1 MTVTYSSKVANA
13 TFFGFHRLLLKWR
26 GSIYKLLYREFIVFA
41 VFYTAISLVYRL
53 LLTGAQ
59 KRYFEK
65 LSIYC
70 DRYAEQIPVTFVL
83 GFYVTLVV
91 NRWWNQF
98 VNLPWPDRLM
108 FLISSSVHGR
118 DEHGRLLRRTL
129 MRYVNL
135 TSLLIFRSVST
146 AVYKRFPTMDHV
158 VEAGFMTADERKL
171 FDHLKSPHLKYWVP
185 FIWFGNLAAKAR
197 KEGRI
202 RDSVDL
208 QSLMTEMNRYRSW
221 CSLLFGYDWVGIPLV
236 YTQVVTLAVYTF
248 FFACLIGRQFLDPTK
263 GYAGHDL
270 DLYIPIFTL
279 LQFFFYAGWLK
290 VAEQL
295 INPFGEDDDDFE
307 TNWCI
312 DRNLQVSLLAVD
324 EMHMSLPK
332 MKKDIYWDDSA
343 ARPPY
348 TLAAADYCIPSFL
361 GSTVEMGLSGSDFPG
376 EEWLWGYEKHGHRRS
391 VIRRVKRFLSAHEHP
406 SSPRRRSYGRQASD
420 SSMFLPPSGDVS
432 PARDLLDVPSRSPH
446 RASATQKQ
454 PCSPE
459 GSSKLYS
466 SLGEL
471 STIRETSRTSTLQSL
486 SPQSSVRVS
495 PTKLPQVPEVLITAA
510 EAPVPVSDGSS
521 ASIQSTEF
529 TGVEPSRTGQQ
540 EVPVGLT
547 PFPSEKGTPPRD
559 PSPQTSSAKDERNI
573 LPFASGEDPNDDK
586 LLKRWSLPGFLESNH
601 PSPAGLSPHPMS
613 PEPVLLLDTETSS
626 ETSGINIVAGSRA
639 SPDMLYLME
648 NLDTKETDIID
659 FNNEQAEESA
669 KGRPERSTTW
679 F

>member
-41 VFYTAISLVYRL
+41 VLYTAISLVYRL

-108 FLISSSVHGR
+108 FLISSSVHGS
-118 DEHGRLLRRTL
+118 DQHGRLLRRTL

-158 VEAGFMTADERKL
+158 VEAGFMTTDERKV

-185 FIWFGNLAAKAR
+185 FMWFGNLAAKAR
-197 KEGRI
+197 NEGRI

-361 GSTVEMGLSGSDFPG
+361 GSTIQMELSGSHFTG
-376 EEWLWGYEKHGHRRS
+376 EDWLWDHEKHGHRRS
-391 VIRRVKRFLSAHEHP
+391 VIRRVKRFLSTHEHP
-406 SSPRRRSYGRQASD
+406 PSPRRRSFGRQASD
-420 SSMFLPPSGDVS
+420 SSMFLPPS

-446 RASATQKQ
+446 RTSAPQK
-454 PCSPE
+454 PSHYPE
-459 GSSKLYS
+459 GSPKLHS
-466 SLGEL
+466 SMGEL
-471 STIRETSRTSTLQSL
+471 STIRETSRTGTLHSL
-486 SPQSSVRVS
+486 TPQSSERPS
-495 PTKLPQVPEVLITAA
+495 PTRTPQVPEVLVTAA
-510 EAPVPVSDGSS
+510 ETTAPPSDDPHHDSTTSIVSL
-521 ASIQSTEF
+521 EF
-529 TGVEPSRTGQQ
+529 TGVQPSRTRQQ
-540 EVPVGLT
+540 EDPVGPTQSPPQQRRT
-547 PFPSEKGTPPRD
+547 PRGF
-559 PSPQTSSAKDERNI
+559 SPQIAERI
-573 LPFASGEDPNDDK
+573 KLQFEEDPNGDGMP
-586 LLKRWSLPGFLESNH
+586 KRWSLPELRKSSLPSLGSLNSDPAHLE
-601 PSPAGLSPHPMS
+601 PP
-613 PEPVLLLDTETSS
+613 LLVDTETSS
-626 ETSGINIVAGSRA
+626 EIRGANTGADSRV
-639 SPDMLYLME
+639 SPDMRYLME
-648 NLDTKETDIID
+648 NLDTQETDIIE
-659 FNNEQAEESA
+659 FNEESMEGSPRA
-669 KGRPERSTTW
+669 MPPSSRTW

>member
-41 VFYTAISLVYRL
+41 VLYTAISFMYRL

-108 FLISSSVHGR
+108 FLISSSVHGS

-171 FDHLKSPHLKYWVP
+171 FEHLKSPHLKYWVP

-208 QSLMTEMNRYRSW
+208 QSLMT
-221 CSLLFGYDWVGIPLV
+221 
-236 YTQVVTLAVYTF
+236 
-248 FFACLIGRQFLDPTK
+248 
-263 GYAGHDL
+263 
-270 DLYIPIFTL
+270 
-279 LQFFFYAGWLK
+279 

-361 GSTVEMGLSGSDFPG
+361 GSTVEMGLSGSDLPG
-376 EEWLWGYEKHGHRRS
+376 EDWLWDYEKHGHRRS
-391 VIRRVKRFLSAHEHP
+391 MIGRVKRFLSTHERA

-420 SSMFLPPSGDVS
+420 SSTFFPPGDLS
-432 PARDLLDVPSRSPH
+432 PARDLLHVPSRSPH
-446 RASATQKQ
+446 RASATWKH
-454 PCSPE
+454 PCAPE
-459 GSSKLYS
+459 GSPKLHA

-471 STIRETSRTSTLQSL
+471 PTIRQASL
-486 SPQSSVRVS
+486 APPSSVRGY
-495 PTKLPQVPEVLITAA
+495 PTKTPRLPEVAA
-510 EAPVPVSDGSS
+510 EAAVPRAEDDHHDST
-521 ASIQSTEF
+521 ASIQSSDF
-529 TGVEPSRTGQQ
+529 TGVQLSRAGQQ
-540 EVPVGLT
+540 EDPVGSV
-547 PFPSEKGTPPRD
+547 PFPSEKGAPSRD
-559 PSPQTSSAKDERNI
+559 PSSQTVPAKAERN
-573 LPFASGEDPNDDK
+573 LLQFASEEDPHENDK
-586 LLKRWSLPGFLESNH
+586 SPERWGLPRFVEPSRTSLV
-601 PSPAGLSPHPMS
+601 GLSPDPVS
-613 PEPVLLLDTETSS
+613 PEPVPLLDTETSS
-626 ETSGINIVAGSRA
+626 ETSGINIAAGSRV
-639 SPDMLYLME
+639 SPDALYLME
-648 NLDTKETDIID
+648 NLDTKETDIIE
-659 FNNEQAEESA
+659 FNHEQTEESP
-669 KGRPERSTTW
+669 KGRPESSRTW

>member
-1 MTVTYSSKVANA
+1 
-13 TFFGFHRLLLKWR
+13 
-26 GSIYKLLYREFIVFA
+26 
-41 VFYTAISLVYRL
+41 
-53 LLTGAQ
+53 
-59 KRYFEK
+59 
-65 LSIYC
+65 
-70 DRYAEQIPVTFVL
+70 
-83 GFYVTLVV
+83 
-91 NRWWNQF
+91 
-98 VNLPWPDRLM
+98 M

-146 AVYKRFPTMDHV
+146 AVYKRFPTIDHV
-158 VEAGFMTADERKL
+158 VEAGFMTPDERKL

-185 FIWFGNLAAKAR
+185 FVWFGNLAAKAR

-236 YTQVVTLAVYTF
+236 YTQ
-248 FFACLIGRQFLDPTK
+248 
-263 GYAGHDL
+263 
-270 DLYIPIFTL
+270 
-279 LQFFFYAGWLK
+279 

-361 GSTVEMGLSGSDFPG
+361 GSTVQMGLPGSDLPD
-376 EEWLWGYEKHGHRRS
+376 EEWLWDYERHGHRHS
-391 VIRRVKRFLSAHEHP
+391 MIRKVKRFLSAHEHH
-406 SSPRRRSYGRQASD
+406 SSPRSRSYGRQASD
-420 SSMFLPPSGDVS
+420 SSMFFPHSDLS
-432 PARDLLDVPSRSPH
+432 PTKDFLDVPSRSPH
-446 RASATQKQ
+446 RASASRKQ
-454 PCSPE
+454 VYSPE
-459 GSSKLYS
+459 GSPRLHS

-486 SPQSSVRVS
+486 SPSSSVRAS
-495 PTKLPQVPEVLITAA
+495 PTKMPQVPEVLITA
-510 EAPVPVSDGSS
+510 PGPTSDDHHHDST
-521 ASIQSTEF
+521 ASIQSSEF
-529 TGVEPSRTGQQ
+529 TGVQPSSTGQQ
-540 EVPVGLT
+540 EDPAGLILS
-547 PFPSEKGTPPRD
+547 PSEKGTP
-559 PSPQTSSAKDERNI
+559 SVSAKAERNI
-573 LPFASGEDPNDDK
+573 FRFVPEEDPDENDK
-586 LLKRWSLPGFLESNH
+586 FPKRWSLPGFLESSH
-601 PSPAGLSPHPMS
+601 TSLAGLSPEPVN
-613 PEPVLLLDTETSS
+613 PEPALLLDTETSS
-626 ETSGINIVAGSRA
+626 ETSGINFVAGSPVP
-639 SPDMLYLME
+639 PDVLYLME
-648 NLDTKETDIID
+648 NLDTKETDIIE
-659 FNNEQAEESA
+659 FNNEQTEESP
-669 KGRPERSTTW
+669 KGMPESSRAW

>member
-1 MTVTYSSKVANA
+1 MSLAKQVQKYNIIKGCA
-13 TFFGFHRLLLKWR
+13 
-26 GSIYKLLYREFIVFA
+26 
-41 VFYTAISLVYRL
+41 FYFRSRL

-108 FLISSSVHGR
+108 FLISSSVHGS
-118 DEHGRLLRRTL
+118 DQHGRLLRRTL

-158 VEAGFMTADERKL
+158 VEAGFMTADERKI

-185 FIWFGNLAAKAR
+185 FIWFGNLATKAR
-197 KEGRI
+197 DEGRI

-236 YTQVVTLAVYTF
+236 YTQ
-248 FFACLIGRQFLDPTK
+248 
-263 GYAGHDL
+263 
-270 DLYIPIFTL
+270 
-279 LQFFFYAGWLK
+279 

-361 GSTVEMGLSGSDFPG
+361 GSTIQMGHSESDFPG
-376 EEWLWGYEKHGHRRS
+376 EEWLWDYEKHGQRHS
-391 VIRRVKRFLSAHEHP
+391 VIRRVKRFLSTHEHP
-406 SSPRRRSYGRQASD
+406 ASPKRRSFGRQASD
-420 SSMFLPPSGDVS
+420 SSMLFPLS
-432 PARDLLDVPSRSPH
+432 PARDLLDVPSRNPH
-446 RASATQKQ
+446 RASPTRKQ
-454 PCSPE
+454 SHSLESSPKVH
-459 GSSKLYS
+459 SSM
-466 SLGEL
+466 GEL

-486 SPQSSVRVS
+486 TPQSSVRAS
-495 PTKLPQVPEVLITAA
+495 PTKMPQVPEVLVTDA
-510 EAPVPVSDGSS
+510 EAPEPSYEGHHHDS
-521 ASIQSTEF
+521 ATSILSLEF
-529 TGVEPSRTGQQ
+529 TGVQPSRTGQQ
-540 EVPVGLT
+540 EDPAGLLA
-547 PFPSEKGTPPRD
+547 PSEKGTPPLG
-559 PSPQTSSAKDERNI
+559 PSPQTGPDSDERH
-573 LPFASGEDPNDDK
+573 LFLFEEDPIEDRFP
-586 LLKRWSLPGFLESNH
+586 KRWSLPEFRESNH
-601 PSPAGLSPHPMS
+601 TSLANLGPDPLSPVPA
-613 PEPVLLLDTETSS
+613 LLIDTETSS
-626 ETSGINIVAGSRA
+626 ETSGTNYGVGSGV

-648 NLDTKETDIID
+648 NLDTQETDILE
-659 FNNEQAEESA
+659 FNNEQTEGMPQSS
-669 KGRPERSTTW
+669 RT
-679 F
+679 